1 MVYSVMESVAI
12 EHKKCLNRTE
22 SEPETD
28 EFAAADTVS

>member
-1 MVYSVMESVAI
+1 MVYSVMELAR